1 MNKLYKRISKTASG
15 TQTCLVLNS
24 AAAFL
29 EDFSNI
35 FDTVFVYKDQEP
47 VVRRKNIIYQEFFDE
62 AINLPKFD
70 LVFTDLDG
78 LKNLYFIERLL
89 VRQHPII
96 MIHSENYLDKQFSEF
111 LKNCQYVVV
120 DIAKGFQTWK
130 KK

>member
-1 MNKLYKRISKTASG
+1 MNKLYKRISKSACG
-15 TQTCLVLNS
+15 TQTCLVLIS
-24 AAAFL
+24 AVAFL

>member
-1 MNKLYKRISKTASG
+1 MNKFYKRITKTADG
-15 TQTCLVLNS
+15 TQACLVLNS
-24 AAAFL
+24 AAVLL

-35 FDTVFVYKDQEP
+35 FNTVFVYKDQEP
-47 VVRRKNIIYQEFFDE
+47 VLRRKNIIYQEFFDE

-70 LVFTDLDG
+70 LVFTDIDG

-96 MIHSENYLDKQFSEF
+96 MIHSEDYIDAPFSEF

-120 DIAKGFQTWK
+120 DIAKGYQTWK

>member
-24 AAAFL
+24 AVAFL

>member
-1 MNKLYKRISKTASG
+1 MNKLYKRITKIASG

-24 AAAFL
+24 AAPFL

-35 FDTVFVYKDQEP
+35 FATVFVYKDQDP
-47 VVRRKNIIYQEFFDE
+47 VIRRKNIIYQEFFDE

-70 LVFTDLDG
+70 LVFTDLNG
-78 LKNLYFIERLL
+78 LKNLFFIERLL

-96 MIHSENYLDKQFSEF
+96 MIHSENHIDAPFSEF